1 VRPFDEAL
9 PDART
14 PADVAAAPDGRTIAF
29 SLLATVDDVA
39 P

>member
-9 PDART
+9 LDTRT
-14 PADVAAAPDGRTIAF
+14 PADVAVAADGRTIAF